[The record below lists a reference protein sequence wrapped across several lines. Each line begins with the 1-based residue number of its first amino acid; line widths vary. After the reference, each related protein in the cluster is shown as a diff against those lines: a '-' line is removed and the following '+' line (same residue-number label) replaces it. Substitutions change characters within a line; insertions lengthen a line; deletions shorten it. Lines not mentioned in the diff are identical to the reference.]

1 MVRYFLWQQLYRNT
15 RPALGLW
22 WHSKQTG
29 MAELGLLEEDINEIH
44 LPAFTASKADLHF
57 LYQAKATAQMLI
69 LSCWLCSVLDL
80 QDNSK

>member
-1 MVRYFLWQQLYRNT
+1 MWFDTFSGSSCTEIPGQLRGCGGT
-15 RPALGLW
+15 
-22 WHSKQTG
+22 QTG

-44 LPAFTASKADLHF
+44 LPAFTASEADLHF

-80 QDNSK
+80 QENSK